1 MGGNTSSSVNAESNT
16 TVEKDEDVAVVLV
29 PEIDKLFDRDP
40 YLKLHED
47 EIRRRYGA
55 FDNLRNEIND
65 SEGGIATFTSAYKS
79 FGIHINQDNS
89 VSCKEWAPGACQ
101 LYLYGDFNGWEKKRN
116 PYQKLD
122 FGKWELKIP
131 ANPDGTCPIKHGS
144 KLKIVVESE
153 DGSLLDRLSP
163 WATYVVKPPVEEGFT
178 YQQVVWHPPQKYEF
192 QHSRPKRPG
201 SLRIYECHVGIA
213 TTEGKVGSYV
223 EFRENVIPRIVKL
236 GYNALQLMAIME
248 HAYYGSFGYQV
259 TSFYAVSSRYG
270 NPEELKELID
280 VAHSHGLVVLLDVV
294 HSHASKNVLD
304 GLNQFDGTDSC
315 FFHGGARGE
324 HTLWDSRLFNYSSW
338 EVLRF
343 LLSNLRWYME
353 EYLFDGFRFD
363 GVTSMLYHSR
373 GIGQG
378 FSGDYNEYFGLN
390 TDTEALCYLTLANHM
405 LHEMYPDVIT
415 VAEDV
420 SGMPALCRPVSE
432 GGGGFD
438 YRLGMAIPDK
448 WIQLLKELKDE
459 DWNVGNLV
467 HTLTNRRWME
477 KTIAYAESHDQALV
491 GDKTVA
497 FWLMDKEMYTHMSV
511 LSDSSPVIDRGIA
524 LHKMIRLIT
533 HALGGEG
540 YLNFIGNEFG
550 HPEWLDF
557 PRVGNNESY
566 HYARRQWNLVDDE
579 LLKYRY
585 LNDFD
590 AAMNHLEEQ
599 YGWLQK
605 DPGYV
610 STKHEGDKV
619 ISFDRA
625 GLVFVFNFNP
635 TQSFTDYRVG
645 VPAAGKYRLVLDSD
659 DHKFGGHGRLDHNTN
674 YFSFEE
680 PFGGRPYSTMVYA
693 PCRTSFVLAPMD

>member
-153 DGSLLDRLSP
+153 DGSLLGRLSP